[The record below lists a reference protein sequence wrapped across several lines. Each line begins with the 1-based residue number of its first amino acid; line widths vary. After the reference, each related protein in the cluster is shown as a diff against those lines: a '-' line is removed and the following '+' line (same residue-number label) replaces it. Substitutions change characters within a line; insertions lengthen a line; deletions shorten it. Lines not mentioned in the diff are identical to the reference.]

1 MSPNLSVV
9 AANATVETAGAPV
22 RVEALSE
29 KIRRLQTEA
38 RTLARDH
45 INALEQA
52 LETVERMSAEI
63 ADGGEAYPAGV
74 REIARR
80 LVDECEV
87 RVQALEAIVARS

>member
-9 AANATVETAGAPV
+9 AANATVEAASRNEP
-22 RVEALSE
+22 LSE
-29 KIRRLQTEA
+29 KIRRLQNEA

-45 INALEQA
+45 ITALEQA

>member
-9 AANATVETAGAPV
+9 ASKVSAEAPA
-22 RVEALSE
+22 RTEALSE
-29 KIRRLQTEA
+29 RIRRLQTEA

-52 LETVERMSAEI
+52 LVTVERMSAEI
-63 ADGGEAYPAGV
+63 AEGGEAYPAGV

-80 LVDECEV
+80 LVEECEV